1 MVLHLY
7 RELVLR
13 LLIFWSRQLSVISDG
28 VASLYD
34 ESEDS
39 KQAIEATDCDELVH
53 SVHDWPVFHFD
64 KEIHCHAI
72 EDYLYQIGTDNV
84 EDLQAYKLI
93 GLSGNMH
100 GDEKSAQQVP
110 SLFES

>member
-1 MVLHLY
+1 M
-7 RELVLR
+7 
-13 LLIFWSRQLSVISDG
+13 QLSVISDG
-28 VASLYD
+28 VTSLYD
-34 ESEDS
+34 DSEDG
-39 KQAIEATDCDELVH
+39 KQAIEATDCDELVD
-53 SVHDWPVFHFD
+53 SVHDRPVFHFG

-72 EDYLYQIGTDNV
+72 EDDLNQMGTDDM

-93 GLSGNMH
+93 GFSGNMH